1 MIAGAGPRLWRFTD
15 IEFYALW
22 TAATGELGLP
32 FPFHFTARTL
42 DSHKFRFEQR
52 QARAGLRE
60 RLGET
65 LDPVLDV
72 LAHPDIRVVVSG
84 SDHREG
90 DEPRSVVRLF
100 GARRDAAGYVVSS
113 LPGES
118 FWHSGGFTVT
128 GCDAVRLA
136 DELVAE
142 LPDMPAGSR
151 GETVLPRRAGAVDR
165 EEVRPRKA
173 PTVRDSFDAS
183 EFERGSAFLAAPV
196 SCVGTIGVEQG
207 SSIYGP
213 RGITRH
219 RMEWRDLVDDGRYLI
234 RGADTP
240 IAAPADTELLKGAI
254 NSMVAQVVRVI
265 KDERRKV

>member
-1 MIAGAGPRLWRFTD
+1 VIAGAGPRRWRFTD

-42 DSHKFRFEQR
+42 DPHTFRFDQR
-52 QARAGLRE
+52 QAHAELRE

-65 LDPVLDV
+65 FDPVLDV
-72 LAHPDIRVVVSG
+72 LAHPDIRVVLSG

-90 DEPRSVVRLF
+90 DEPRSVVRLL
-100 GARRDAAGYVVSS
+100 GARRDSTGYVVSS
-113 LPGES
+113 LPGAS

-136 DELVAE
+136 DELVAK
-142 LPDMPAGSR
+142 LPDVPAGSR
-151 GETVLPRRAGAVDR
+151 GETVLPRRAVPDR
-165 EEVRPRKA
+165 GETRPRKA
-173 PTVRDSFDAS
+173 PTVRDSFAAS

-196 SCVGTIGVEQG
+196 SCVGTIDVEQG

-219 RMEWRDLVDDGRYLI
+219 RMDWRDLVDDGRYLV

-240 IAAPADTELLKGAI
+240 IAAPAGTELLTGAI